1 MILAFWFPLYFDF
14 QAALGPT
21 EKALAEEEA
30 KAPSD
35 LDQFHKAE
43 KDVIGNGAGN
53 RDSQKLEDA
62 GPPAIGQ
69 AQTPRGNPKE
79 AVHENVQ
86 GEK

>member
-1 MILAFWFPLYFDF
+1 MILAFGLPLYFDF

-43 KDVIGNGAGN
+43 KDLIDNGAGN
-53 RDSQKLEDA
+53 RDFQKLEDA
-62 GPPAIGQ
+62 GPPAIG
-69 AQTPRGNPKE
+69 
-79 AVHENVQ
+79 
-86 GEK
+86 